1 MNKNDSEVTVRM
13 RLLIFTTILQKN
25 VKIAGIRQ
33 TPHRQTF
40 LNIIDSL
47 KKIFDELPDT
57 KDMPDLETEEP
68 AAKKESTRT
77 RLKNTNTNA
86 NA

>member
-1 MNKNDSEVTVRM
+1 M
-13 RLLIFTTILQKN
+13 RLLIFTTILQKK

-33 TPHRQTF
+33 TPNRQTF

-47 KKIFDELPDT
+47 KKFVDELPDT

-68 AAKKESTRT
+68 AAKKRKQED
-77 RLKNTNTNA
+77 KA
-86 NA
+86 